1 MRRPIVLLLTIAL
14 SVSAASA
21 HAAGKIFKV
30 LPQYLDLKGRASLTP
45 SLYDRDAYQSYLL
58 KTPDERS
65 GVQFKVYWR
74 SANKGTLKLRVETR
88 GSAQDVK
95 AHPILVWERSV
106 EHTVLFA
113 RWTNIILTG
122 DDYRNLGTVTA
133 WRVTLW
139 DGDQLLSEQ
148 KSFLW

>member
-14 SVSAASA
+14 LVSAASA

-30 LPQYLDLKGRASLTP
+30 LPQYLDLKGRASVSP
-45 SLYDRDAYQSYLL
+45 SLYDRDAYQALLL
-58 KTPDERS
+58 KTPAQRS

-74 SANKGTLKLRVETR
+74 AGHGALKIRVEAR

-95 AHPILVWERSV
+95 KNPNPTWEKSV
-106 EHTVLFA
+106 ERTALFS
-113 RWTNIILTG
+113 RWTTIAVTG

-133 WRVTLW
+133 WHVTLW